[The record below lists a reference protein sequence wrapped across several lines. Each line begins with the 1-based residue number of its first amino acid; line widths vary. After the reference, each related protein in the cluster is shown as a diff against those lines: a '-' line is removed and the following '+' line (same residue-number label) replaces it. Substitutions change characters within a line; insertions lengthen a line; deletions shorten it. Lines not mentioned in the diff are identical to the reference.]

1 MKFKSNIIQI
11 LSLAL
16 GLAIGVVLIAKVCFE
31 LQYDKFYDD
40 RDRVYSIMTGY
51 QRQNEDPMEAN
62 QISGAVAPGF
72 RECVPGV
79 EVATRITPLFDNR
92 NYYTED
98 KNKLTADLILADTSF
113 FDIFTRNVLAGDPH
127 RILGEWGKMMVSGSF
142 AEKLGGVEK
151 AIGQTLYNESLQNIK
166 FTIEGV
172 YEDFPQNSS
181 FGDVEMLLSMAT
193 YSKGSTENW
202 LGNDRYRGWVKLA
215 PGVDPKSLTEAIHKM
230 QEQNQPMEELEKV
243 GLKLWYYL
251 ENAGND
257 HLSVSTN
264 RNMVIM
270 LSLVALILIAAS
282 VVNYILN
289 AISSV
294 VKRAKEVG
302 VRKCYGAQSGNI
314 MWMLFKEAGL
324 NMLLSGIIAAAIIL
338 AMQGWIDRLLG
349 ASLEGLFTPQAVL
362 VAVGVCVMAFLVSA
376 VIPAK
381 VFMGIP
387 VSTAFR
393 NYKESKRKWKLVFL
407 GVQFTF
413 TVFLATVMIIFAKQ
427 YDTMLNDNL
436 GYEYDN
442 LLIVNM
448 PGSKAEEC
456 FQVMDA
462 VSELPVV
469 QKSAVISNVPVAGSS
484 GNNVYLPGDE
494 RELFNI
500 ADQYNYS
507 ECAAEVFGI
516 KFLEGR
522 EAVTANDVAVSRKF
536 VEKMQEFADWSDGAI
551 GKGIVLTEHSQTKED
566 IFTICGVYE
575 DYKMGA
581 VYVDDRP
588 SIRFGAVRGDKN
600 LYLGGVAIK
609 MNELTPASI
618 ASVQEV
624 VEEMLPDRGIEVIAY
639 SDGMKEAFSDVK
651 NINDAI
657 LLGGLFSLIISL
669 IGLIGYIKDETQRRS
684 AEMAVRKINGAVSS
698 EIIGL
703 FVFDVLKLAAV
714 AVVLGNI
721 AAYVVGDAV
730 LERFAEKITLA
741 PWIFIS
747 GSAAVILMITVTVVI
762 NSLRISWANPVDS
775 LKSE

>member
-1 MKFKSNIIQI
+1 MKIKSNIIQI

-40 RDRVYSIMTGY
+40 RDRVYTIMTGY
-51 QRQNEDPMEAN
+51 QRQNEDPMNAN

-98 KNKLTADLILADTSF
+98 KNKLSADLILADTSF

-127 RILGEWGKMMVSGSF
+127 RILGERGKMMVSNSF
-142 AEKLGGVEK
+142 AQKLGGVEK

-193 YSKGSTENW
+193 YTKKSTENW
-202 LGNDRYRGWVKLA
+202 IGNDRYRGWVKLA
-215 PGVDPKSLTEAIHKM
+215 SGVDPKSLTDAIHKM
-230 QEQNQPMEELEKV
+230 QEQNQPMEELEKG

-251 ENAGND
+251 ESAGND

-289 AISSV
+289 SISSV

-324 NMLLSGIIAAAIIL
+324 NMLLSGIIAVAIIF
-338 AMQGWIDRLLG
+338 AMQGWITRLLG
-349 ASLEGLFTPQAVL
+349 ASLEGLFTPQALL
-362 VAVGVCVMAFLVSA
+362 VAVGVCVVAFLVSA

-427 YDTMLNDNL
+427 YDMMLNDNL

-469 QKSAVISNVPVAGSS
+469 QKSAVISDVPVAGSS

-507 ECAAEVFGI
+507 EGAAEVFGI

-522 EAVTANDVAVSRKF
+522 EAVTANEVAVSRKF

-588 SIRFGAVRGDKN
+588 SVRFAAVRGDKN
-600 LYLGGVAIK
+600 LYLSGVAIK
-609 MNELTPASI
+609 MYELTPASI
-618 ASVQEV
+618 ASVQKV
-624 VEEMLPDRGIEVIAY
+624 VDEMLPDRGVEVIAY

-747 GSAAVILMITVTVVI
+747 GSAAVILLITVTVVL

-775 LKSE
+775 LKND

>member
-1 MKFKSNIIQI
+1 MKFSKNIVKI
-11 LSLAL
+11 LSLAF

-40 RDRVYSIMTGY
+40 RERVYTIMTGY
-51 QRQNEDPMEAN
+51 QRHNEDPMEAN

-72 RECVPGV
+72 REYVPGV

-98 KNKLTADLILADTSF
+98 KNKLSADLVLADTSF
-113 FDIFTRNVLAGDPH
+113 FDIFTRDILAGDPH
-127 RILGEWGKMMVSGSF
+127 RILGEWGKVMVSNSF
-142 AEKLGGVEK
+142 AQKLGGVER
-151 AIGQTLYNESLQNIK
+151 AIGQTLYNESLPDVK
-166 FTIEGV
+166 FTVEGV

-181 FGDVEMLLSMAT
+181 FGDVEILLSMSS
-193 YSKGSTENW
+193 YNKRSTDNW
-202 LGNDRYRGWVKLA
+202 VGNDRYRGWVKLA
-215 PGVDPKSLTEAIHKM
+215 QGVDPESLTDAIHKM
-230 QEQNQPMEELEKV
+230 QEQNQPMEELEKG

-251 ENAGND
+251 EDAGNA

-294 VKRAKEVG
+294 VKRAKEIG

-314 MWMLFKEAGL
+314 MWMLFKEAGV
-324 NMLLSGIIAAAIIL
+324 NVLLSGIMAVAIIL
-338 AMQGWIDRLLG
+338 AMQGWITRLLG
-349 ASLEGLFTPQAVL
+349 ASLAGLFTPQAVL
-362 VAVGVCVMAFLVSA
+362 LAVAVCVLAFLVSA

-393 NYKESKRKWKLVFL
+393 NYRESKRKWKLIFL

-413 TVFLATVMIIFAKQ
+413 TVFLACVMIIFTRQ
-427 YDTMLNDNL
+427 YDMMLNDNL

-442 LLIVNM
+442 LLVVDM
-448 PGSKAEEC
+448 PGAKAQEC
-456 FQVMDA
+456 FEVNDA
-462 VSELPVV
+462 IAALPMV
-469 QKSAVISNVPVAGSS
+469 QRSAVVSSVPVAGSS
-484 GNNVYLPGDE
+484 GNNIYLPGDE
-494 RELFNI
+494 RELFNV

-507 ECAAEVFGI
+507 EGAAEVFGI

-522 EAVTANDVAVSRKF
+522 EAVAANEVAVSRKF

-551 GKGIVLTEHSQTKED
+551 GKGIILTEHSQTKDD

-575 DYKMGA
+575 DYKIGG

-600 LYLGGVAIK
+600 LYLSGVAIRVH
-609 MNELTPASI
+609 ELTPASI
-618 ASVQEV
+618 ASVQKV
-624 VEEMLPDRGIEVIAY
+624 VDELLPDRGIEVTAY
-639 SDGMKEAFSDVK
+639 SDGMKEAFSDIK
-651 NINDAI
+651 NMNDAI

-698 EIIGL
+698 EIIGI
-703 FVFDVLKLAAV
+703 FVMDVLKLAAV

-741 PWIFIS
+741 PWIFIA
-747 GSAAVILMITVTVVI
+747 GSAAVVLLIVVTVVL

>member
-1 MKFKSNIIQI
+1 MRFKSNIIKI

-40 RDRVYSIMTGY
+40 RERVYTIMTGY
-51 QRQNEDPMEAN
+51 QRHNEDPLQAN

-92 NYYTED
+92 NYYTQD
-98 KNKLTADLILADTSF
+98 KNKLTADLILADTCF
-113 FDIFTRNVLAGDPH
+113 FDIFNREILAGDPH
-127 RILGEWGKMMVSGSF
+127 RILGEWGKMMVSNSF
-142 AEKLGGVEK
+142 AQKLGGVEK

-166 FTIEGV
+166 FTVEGV

-181 FGDVEMLLSMAT
+181 FGDVELILSMTT
-193 YSKGSTENW
+193 YNKSSTENW

-215 PGVDPKSLTEAIHKM
+215 QGVDPESLTDAIHKM
-230 QEQNQPMEELEKV
+230 QEQNQPMEELEKG

-251 ENAGND
+251 ENSGND

-282 VVNYILN
+282 VVNYVLN

-314 MWMLFKEAGL
+314 MWMLFKEAGV
-324 NMLLSGIIAAAIIL
+324 NMLLSGIMAAGIIL
-338 AMQGWIDRLLG
+338 AMQGWITRLLG
-349 ASLEGLFTPQAVL
+349 ASLEGLFTPQAVV

-393 NYKESKRKWKLVFL
+393 NYRESKRKWKLVFL

-413 TVFLATVMIIFAKQ
+413 TVFLAIVMIIFARQ
-427 YDTMLNDNL
+427 YDMMLNDNL

-442 LLIVNM
+442 LLLVDM
-448 PGSKAEEC
+448 PGAKAEEY
-456 FQVMDA
+456 FKVNDA
-462 VSELPVV
+462 IAALPVV
-469 QKSAVISNVPVAGSS
+469 QKSAVASSIPVASSS
-484 GNNVYLPGDE
+484 GNNIYLPGDE
-494 RELFNI
+494 RELFNV

-507 ECAAEVFGI
+507 EGAAEVFGI
-516 KFLEGR
+516 KFFEGR
-522 EAVTANDVAVSRKF
+522 EAVAANEVAVSRKF

-551 GKGIVLTEHSQTKED
+551 GKGIILTEHSQTKDD

-575 DYKMGA
+575 DYKIGG
-581 VYVDDRP
+581 VYVDERP
-588 SIRFGAVRGDKN
+588 SIRFAAVRGDKN
-600 LYLGGVAIK
+600 LYLRGVAIK
-609 MNELTPASI
+609 VHELTPASI
-618 ASVQEV
+618 ASVQKV
-624 VEEMLPDRGIEVIAY
+624 VDELLPDREIEVIAY
-639 SDGMKEAFSDVK
+639 SDGMKEAFSDIK

-669 IGLIGYIKDETQRRS
+669 IGLVGYIKDETQRRS
-684 AEMAVRKINGAVSS
+684 SEMAVRKINGAGSV
-698 EIIGL
+698 EVLGL
-703 FVFDVLKLAAV
+703 FVFDVLNLAAV
-714 AVVLGNI
+714 AVILGCA
-721 AAYVVGDAV
+721 AAYFVGDLV
-730 LERFAEKITLA
+730 LQRFAEKITLA
-741 PWIFIS
+741 PWIFIV
-747 GSAAVILMITVTVVI
+747 GSSAVVLLIVAIVVV
-762 NSLRISWANPVDS
+762 NSLRISWANPVES
-775 LKSE
+775 LKNE

>member
-31 LQYDKFYDD
+31 LQYDKFYED
-40 RDRVYSIMTGY
+40 RDRVYTIMTGY

-127 RILGEWGKMMVSGSF
+127 RILGEWGKMMVSSSF

-166 FTIEGV
+166 FTVEGV

-181 FGDVEMLLSMAT
+181 FGEVEMLLSMAT
-193 YSKGSTENW
+193 YSKGSTDNW

-215 PGVDPKSLTEAIHKM
+215 SGVDPKSLADAIHKM
-230 QEQNQPMEELEKV
+230 QEQNQPMEELEKG

-251 ENAGND
+251 ESAGND

-282 VVNYILN
+282 VVNYVLS

-324 NMLLSGIIAAAIIL
+324 NMLLSGIIAVAIIF
-338 AMQGWIDRLLG
+338 AMQGWITRLLG
-349 ASLEGLFTPQAVL
+349 ASLEGLFTPQALL
-362 VAVGVCVMAFLVSA
+362 VAVGVCVVAFLVSA

-413 TVFLATVMIIFAKQ
+413 TVFLASVMIIFAKQ

-469 QKSAVISNVPVAGSS
+469 QKSAVISDVPVAGSS

-507 ECAAEVFGI
+507 EGAAEVFGI

-522 EAVTANDVAVSRKF
+522 EAVTAKEVAVSRKF
-536 VEKMQEFADWSDGAI
+536 VEKMQEFTDWSDGAI

-609 MNELTPASI
+609 VHELTPASI

-657 LLGGLFSLIISL
+657 LLGGMFSLIISL

-747 GSAAVILMITVTVVI
+747 GSAAVILLITVTVVL

-775 LKSE
+775 LKND

>member
-1 MKFKSNIIQI
+1 MKIKGNIIQI

-51 QRQNEDPMEAN
+51 QRQNEDPLEAN

-127 RILGEWGKMMVSGSF
+127 RILGEWGKMMVSSSF

-166 FTIEGV
+166 FTVEGV

-193 YSKGSTENW
+193 YGKGSTDNW

-215 PGVDPKSLTEAIHKM
+215 PGVDPKSLADAIHKM
-230 QEQNQPMEELEKV
+230 QEQNQPMDELEKG

-282 VVNYILN
+282 VVNYVLN

-314 MWMLFKEAGL
+314 MWMLFKEAGV
-324 NMLLSGIIAAAIIL
+324 NMLLSGVIAVAIIF
-338 AMQGWIDRLLG
+338 AMQGWITRLLG

-362 VAVGVCVMAFLVSA
+362 VAVGVCVVAFLVSA

-393 NYKESKRKWKLVFL
+393 NYKESKRKWKLIFL

-413 TVFLATVMIIFAKQ
+413 TVFLATVMVIFANQ
-427 YDTMLNDNL
+427 YDMMLNDNL

-456 FQVMDA
+456 FKVMDA
-462 VSELPVV
+462 VQELPVV
-469 QKSAVISNVPVAGSS
+469 QKSAVVSSVPIAGSS

-507 ECAAEVFGI
+507 EGAAEVFGI

-522 EAVTANDVAVSRKF
+522 EAVAANEVAVSRKF

-588 SIRFGAVRGDKN
+588 SVRFAAVRGDKN
-600 LYLGGVAIK
+600 LYLSGVAIK
-609 MNELTPASI
+609 VHELTPAAI
-618 ASVQEV
+618 ASVQKV
-624 VEEMLPDRGIEVIAY
+624 VDELFPDRDIEVIAY

-669 IGLIGYIKDETQRRS
+669 IGLVGYIKDETQRRS

-741 PWIFIS
+741 PWIFIA
-747 GSAAVILMITVTVVI
+747 GSVAVVLLIIAVVVL

-775 LKSE
+775 LKNE

>member
-1 MKFKSNIIQI
+1 MKIKSNIIPI

-31 LQYDKFYDD
+31 LQYDKFYED
-40 RDRVYSIMTGY
+40 RDRVYTIMTGY
-51 QRQNEDPMEAN
+51 QRQNEDPLNAN

-98 KNKLTADLILADTSF
+98 KNKLTANLILADTSF
-113 FDIFTRNVLAGDPH
+113 FDIFTCNVLAGDPH
-127 RILGEWGKMMVSGSF
+127 RILGEWCKMMVSNSF
-142 AEKLGGVEK
+142 AQKLGGVEK
-151 AIGQTLYNESLQNIK
+151 AIGQTLYNESLQNVK

-193 YSKGSTENW
+193 YTKKSTENW
-202 LGNDRYRGWVKLA
+202 IGNDRYRGWVKLA
-215 PGVDPKSLTEAIHKM
+215 PGVDPESLTDAIHKM
-230 QEQNQPMEELEKV
+230 QEQNQPMEELEKG

-251 ENAGND
+251 ESAGNA

-282 VVNYILN
+282 VVNYVLN

-324 NMLLSGIIAAAIIL
+324 NMLLSGIIAVAIIF
-338 AMQGWIDRLLG
+338 AMQGWITRLLG
-349 ASLEGLFTPQAVL
+349 ASLEGLFTPQALL
-362 VAVGVCVMAFLVSA
+362 VAVGVCVVAFLVSA

-387 VSTAFR
+387 ISTAFR

-427 YDTMLNDNL
+427 YDMMLNDNL

-448 PGSKAEEC
+448 PGSKAEEY

-469 QKSAVISNVPVAGSS
+469 QKSAVISDVPVAGSS

-507 ECAAEVFGI
+507 EGAAEVFGI

-522 EAVTANDVAVSRKF
+522 EAVTANEVAVSRKF

-575 DYKMGA
+575 DYKIGA

-588 SIRFGAVRGDKN
+588 SVRFAAVRGDKN
-600 LYLGGVAIK
+600 LYLSGVAIK
-609 MNELTPASI
+609 VHELTPAAI
-618 ASVQEV
+618 ASVQKV
-624 VEEMLPDRGIEVIAY
+624 VDELFPDRGLEVIAY

-747 GSAAVILMITVTVVI
+747 GSAAVILLITVTVVL

-775 LKSE
+775 LKNN

>member
-1 MKFKSNIIQI
+1 MKLKGNIIQI

-40 RDRVYSIMTGY
+40 RDRVYTIMTGY
-51 QRQNEDPMEAN
+51 QRQNEDPLNAN

-72 RECVPGV
+72 RQCVPGV
-79 EVATRITPLFDNR
+79 EAATRITPVFDNR
-92 NYYTED
+92 NYYVDE
-98 KNKLTADLILADTSF
+98 KNKLSADLILVDTSF
-113 FDIFTRNVLAGDPH
+113 FDIFTRTIYAGDPH
-127 RILGEWGKMMVSGSF
+127 KIFVEWGKMMVSESF

-151 AIGQTLYNESLQNIK
+151 AVGQSLYNESLPNVW

-181 FGDVEMLLSMAT
+181 FGDVEMLLSMPT
-193 YSKGSTENW
+193 YNKNSTENW

-215 PGVDPKSLTEAIHKM
+215 PGVDPKSLTDAIHKM
-230 QEQNQPMEELEKV
+230 QEQNQPMEELEKG

-251 ENAGND
+251 ESAGND

-282 VVNYILN
+282 VVNYVLN

-314 MWMLFKEAGL
+314 MWMLFKEAGV
-324 NMLLSGIIAAAIIL
+324 NMLLSGIIAVAIIF
-338 AMQGWIDRLLG
+338 AMQGWITRLLG

-362 VAVGVCVMAFLVSA
+362 VAVGVCVVAFLVSA

-393 NYKESKRKWKLVFL
+393 NYKESKRKWKLFFL

-413 TVFLATVMIIFAKQ
+413 TVFLATVVIIFAKQ
-427 YDTMLNDNL
+427 YDVMLNDNL

-442 LLIVNM
+442 LLVVNM
-448 PGSKAEEC
+448 PGAKGEEC
-456 FQVMDA
+456 FKVNDA
-462 VSELPVV
+462 IAALPVV
-469 QKSAVISNVPVAGSS
+469 QKSAVVSCVPVQGSS

-507 ECAAEVFGI
+507 EGAAEVFGI

-522 EAVTANDVAVSRKF
+522 EAVAANEVAVSRKF

-551 GKGIVLTEHSQTKED
+551 GKGIVLTEHSQTKDD

-581 VYVDDRP
+581 VYVDERP

-600 LYLGGVAIK
+600 LYLSGVAIK
-609 MNELTPASI
+609 VHELTPAAI
-618 ASVQEV
+618 ASVQKV
-624 VEEMLPDRGIEVIAY
+624 VDELFPDRGLEVIAY

-684 AEMAVRKINGAVSS
+684 AEMAVRKINGAGSAEVL
-698 EIIGL
+698 GL

-730 LERFAEKITLA
+730 LERFVEKITLA
-741 PWIFIS
+741 PWLFVA
-747 GSAAVILMITVTVVI
+747 GSLAVVLLIIATVVV
-762 NSLRISWANPVDS
+762 NSLRISWANPVES
-775 LKSE
+775 LKNE

>member
-1 MKFKSNIIQI
+1 MKIKSNIIQI

-40 RDRVYSIMTGY
+40 RDRVYSIMTGC

-62 QISGAVAPGF
+62 QVSGAVAPGF

-127 RILGEWGKMMVSGSF
+127 RILGEWGKMMVSSSF

-193 YSKGSTENW
+193 YSKGSTDNW

-282 VVNYILN
+282 VVNYVLN

-314 MWMLFKEAGL
+314 MWMLFKEAVL

-362 VAVGVCVMAFLVSA
+362 VAVLVCVVAFLVSA

-413 TVFLATVMIIFAKQ
+413 TVFLASVMIIFAKQ

-469 QKSAVISNVPVAGSS
+469 QKSAVISDVPVAGSS

-507 ECAAEVFGI
+507 EGAAEVFGI

-522 EAVTANDVAVSRKF
+522 EAVTANEVAVSRKF
-536 VEKMQEFADWSDGAI
+536 VEKMQEFADWSEGAI

-581 VYVDDRP
+581 VYFDDRP

-624 VEEMLPDRGIEVIAY
+624 VDEMLPDRGVEVIAY

-730 LERFAEKITLA
+730 LERFAEKTALA
-741 PWIFIS
+741 PWIFIA
-747 GSAAVILMITVTVVI
+747 GSAAVIFLITATVVI
-762 NSLRISWANPVDS
+762 NSLRISWANPVES

>member
-1 MKFKSNIIQI
+1 MKLKKNLIQI

-16 GLAIGVVLIAKVCFE
+16 GLAIGVVLIAKVYFE
-31 LQYDKFYDD
+31 LQYDKFFED
-40 RDRVYSIMTGY
+40 RERVYTIMTGY
-51 QRQNEDPMEAN
+51 QRHNEDPLNAN

-72 RECVPGV
+72 RESVPGV
-79 EVATRITPLFDNR
+79 EVATRVTSLFDNR

-98 KNKLTADLILADTSF
+98 KNKLSADLILADTSF

-127 RILGEWGKMMVSGSF
+127 RILGEWGKMMVSNSF
-142 AEKLGGVEK
+142 AQKLGGVEN
-151 AIGQTLYNESLQNIK
+151 AIGQTLYNESLPNIK
-166 FTIEGV
+166 FTVEGV

-193 YSKGSTENW
+193 YNKSSTENW
-202 LGNDRYRGWVKLA
+202 MGNDRYRGWVKLA
-215 PGVDPKSLTEAIHKM
+215 PGVDPESLTEAIHKM
-230 QEQNQPMEELEKV
+230 QEQNQPMEELEKS

-251 ENAGND
+251 ESAGND

-289 AISSV
+289 SISSV

-314 MWMLFKEAGL
+314 MWMLFKEAGV
-324 NMLLSGIIAAAIIL
+324 NVLLSGVIAVAIIL
-338 AMQGWIDRLLG
+338 AMQGWITKLLG
-349 ASLEGLFTPQAVL
+349 SSLGALFTPQAVL
-362 VAVGVCVMAFLVSA
+362 VAFGVCVVVFLVSA
-376 VIPAK
+376 VIPAR

-393 NYKESKRKWKLVFL
+393 NYKESKRKWKLAFL
-407 GVQFTF
+407 GMQFTF
-413 TVFLATVMIIFAKQ
+413 TIFLAIVLIIFGRQ
-427 YDTMLNDNL
+427 YNMMLNDNL

-442 LLIVNM
+442 LLVVNM
-448 PGSKAEEC
+448 PGAKAEEC
-456 FQVMDA
+456 FKVNDA
-462 VSELPVV
+462 IAALPVV
-469 QKSAVISNVPVAGSS
+469 QKSAVASSVPIVGSS
-484 GNNVYLPGDE
+484 GNNVYLPGDD

-507 ECAAEVFGI
+507 EGAAEVFGI

-522 EAVTANDVAVSRKF
+522 EAAAANEVAVSRKF

-551 GKGIVLTEHSQTKED
+551 GKGIILTEHSLSKDD

-575 DYKMGA
+575 DYKIGA

-588 SIRFGAVRGDKN
+588 SVRFAAVRGDKN
-600 LYLGGVAIK
+600 LYLAGVAVK
-609 MNELTPASI
+609 VHELTPDVI
-618 ASVQEV
+618 ASLQKV
-624 VEEMLPDRGIEVIAY
+624 VDDLLPDKEYEVMAY
-639 SDGMKEAFSDVK
+639 ADGLHEAFTDIR
-651 NINDAI
+651 NIKDAI
-657 LLGGLFSLIISL
+657 LLGGLFSLVISL
-669 IGLIGYIKDETQRRS
+669 MGLIGYIKDETQRRS
-684 AEMAVRKINGAVSS
+684 AEMAIRKINGAVSL
-698 EIIGL
+698 EIMGL
-703 FVFDVLKLAAV
+703 FVFDVLKLASV
-714 AVVLGNI
+714 AVVLGCI
-721 AAYVVGDAV
+721 AAYFTGDIVLQQFAQKVPLDFWSFAAGSVMVVLLITATVAV
-730 LERFAEKITLA
+730 
-741 PWIFIS
+741 
-747 GSAAVILMITVTVVI
+747 

>member
-1 MKFKSNIIQI
+1 MKFKRNIIQI

-16 GLAIGVVLIAKVCFE
+16 GLAIGVVLIAKVFFE

-40 RDRVYSIMTGY
+40 RERVYTIMTGY
-51 QRQNEDPMEAN
+51 QRHNEDPLQAD

-72 RECVPGV
+72 KECIPGV

-98 KNKLTADLILADTSF
+98 KNKFSADLLLADTSF
-113 FDIFTRNVLAGDPH
+113 FDIFNREILAGDPH
-127 RILGEWGKMMVSGSF
+127 RILGEWGKVMVSNSF
-142 AEKLGGVEK
+142 AQKLGGVEK

-172 YEDFPQNSS
+172 YEDFPQNCS

-193 YSKGSTENW
+193 YSKGSTDNW

-215 PGVDPKSLTEAIHKM
+215 SGVDPKSLTDAIHKM
-230 QEQNQPMEELEKV
+230 QEQNQPMEELEKG

-251 ENAGND
+251 EDAGNA

-282 VVNYILN
+282 VVNYVLN
-289 AISSV
+289 ALSSV

-314 MWMLFKEAGL
+314 MWMFFKETGM
-324 NMLLSGIIAAAIIL
+324 NMLLSGVMAVAIIF
-338 AMQGWIDRLLG
+338 AMQRWIDRLLG
-349 ASLEGLFTPQAVL
+349 ASLAGLFTPKAVL
-362 VAVGVCVMAFLVSA
+362 LAVAVCVLAFLVSA

-393 NYKESKRKWKLVFL
+393 NYRESKRKWKLVFL

-413 TVFLATVMIIFAKQ
+413 TVFLATVLIVFARQ
-427 YDTMLNDNL
+427 YDMMLNDNL

-448 PGSKAEEC
+448 PGAKAEEC
-456 FQVMDA
+456 FKVNDA
-462 VSELPVV
+462 IAALPVV
-469 QKSAVISNVPVAGSS
+469 QKSAVASSVPVVPSS

-507 ECAAEVFGI
+507 QGAAEVFGI

-522 EAVTANDVAVSRKF
+522 EAVAANEVAVSRKF

-551 GKGIVLTEHSQTKED
+551 GKGIILTEHSARKED

-575 DYKMGA
+575 DYKIGG
-581 VYVDDRP
+581 VYIDDRP

-600 LYLGGVAIK
+600 LYLSGVAIRVH
-609 MNELTPASI
+609 ELTPASI

-624 VEEMLPDRGIEVIAY
+624 VDELLPDRGIEVIAY
-639 SDGMKEAFSDVK
+639 SDGMKEAFSDIK

-698 EIIGL
+698 EIIGI
-703 FVFDVLKLAAV
+703 FVLDVLKLAAV

-730 LERFAEKITLA
+730 LERFAEKITLS
-741 PWIFIS
+741 PWIFIA
-747 GSAAVILMITVTVVI
+747 GSLTVVLLI
-762 NSLRISWANPVDS
+762 IAVVVVFSLRISWANPVDS

>member
-1 MKFKSNIIQI
+1 MKLRKNIIQI

-31 LQYDKFYDD
+31 MQYDKFYDD
-40 RDRVYSIMTGY
+40 RDRVYTIMTGY
-51 QRQNEDPMEAN
+51 QRHNDDPLNAN

-72 RECVPGV
+72 RESVPGV
-79 EVATRITPLFDNR
+79 EVATRVTPLFDNR

-98 KNKLTADLILADTSF
+98 KNKLSADLILADTSF
-113 FDIFTRNVLAGDPH
+113 FDIFTRNILVGDPH
-127 RILGEWGKMMVSGSF
+127 RILGEWGKMMVSNSF
-142 AEKLGGVEK
+142 AQKLGGVEK

-193 YSKGSTENW
+193 YNKSSTENW

-215 PGVDPKSLTEAIHKM
+215 PGVDPESLTDAIHKM
-230 QEQNQPMEELEKV
+230 QQQNQPMEELEKG

-251 ENAGND
+251 ESAGND

-282 VVNYILN
+282 VVNYVLN

-314 MWMLFKEAGL
+314 MWMLFKETGV
-324 NMLLSGIIAAAIIL
+324 NVLLSGIMAVAIIF
-338 AMQGWIDRLLG
+338 AMQGWITRLLG
-349 ASLEGLFTPQAVL
+349 ASLEGLFTPQAVM
-362 VAVGVCVMAFLVSA
+362 VAVGVCIVAFLVSA
-376 VIPAK
+376 VIPAR

-393 NYKESKRKWKLVFL
+393 NYKESKRKWKLIFL

-427 YDTMLNDNL
+427 YDVMLNDNL
-436 GYEYDN
+436 GYDCDN
-442 LLIVNM
+442 LLVVNM
-448 PGSKAEEC
+448 PGSKGEDC
-456 FQVMDA
+456 FRVNDA
-462 VSELPVV
+462 IAALPVV
-469 QKSAVISNVPVAGSS
+469 QKSAVVSTVPVEGSS

-494 RELFNI
+494 RELFNV

-507 ECAAEVFGI
+507 EGAAEVFGI

-522 EAVTANDVAVSRKF
+522 EAAQANEVAVSRKF

-551 GKGIVLTEHSQTKED
+551 GKGIILTEHSQTKED

-575 DYKMGA
+575 DYKIGA

-588 SIRFGAVRGDKN
+588 SIRFCAVRGYKN
-600 LYLGGVAIK
+600 LYLQGVAIRVH
-609 MNELTPASI
+609 ELTPEAI
-618 ASVQEV
+618 ASVQKV
-624 VEEMLPDRGIEVIAY
+624 VHELLPDRNIEVIAY
-639 SDGMKEAFSDVK
+639 SDGMKEAFLDIK

-669 IGLIGYIKDETQRRS
+669 IGLIGYIRDETQRRS
-684 AEMAVRKINGAVSS
+684 AEMAVRKINGAGSAEVL
-698 EIIGL
+698 GL

-741 PWIFIS
+741 PWLFVA
-747 GSAAVILMITVTVVI
+747 GSLAVVLLIIATVVV

>member
-51 QRQNEDPMEAN
+51 QRQNEDPMEVN

-127 RILGEWGKMMVSGSF
+127 RILGESGKMMVSNSF
-142 AEKLGGVEK
+142 AQKLGGVEN
-151 AIGQTLYNESLQNIK
+151 AIGQTLYNESLPKRK

-193 YSKGSTENW
+193 YTKKSTENW
-202 LGNDRYRGWVKLA
+202 IGNDRYRGWVKLA
-215 PGVDPKSLTEAIHKM
+215 SGVDPKSLTDAIHKM
-230 QEQNQPMEELEKV
+230 QEQNQPMEELEKG

-251 ENAGND
+251 ESAGND

-289 AISSV
+289 SISSV

-324 NMLLSGIIAAAIIL
+324 NMLLSGIIAVAIIF
-338 AMQGWIDRLLG
+338 AMQGWITRLLG
-349 ASLEGLFTPQAVL
+349 ASLEGLFTPQALL
-362 VAVGVCVMAFLVSA
+362 VAVGVCVVAFLVSA

-427 YDTMLNDNL
+427 YDMMLNDNL

-507 ECAAEVFGI
+507 EGAAEVFGI

-522 EAVTANDVAVSRKF
+522 EAVTANEVAVSRKF

-588 SIRFGAVRGDKN
+588 SVRFAAVRGDKN
-600 LYLGGVAIK
+600 LYVSGVAIK
-609 MNELTPASI
+609 VHELTPASI

-747 GSAAVILMITVTVVI
+747 GSAAVILLITVTVVL

-775 LKSE
+775 LKND